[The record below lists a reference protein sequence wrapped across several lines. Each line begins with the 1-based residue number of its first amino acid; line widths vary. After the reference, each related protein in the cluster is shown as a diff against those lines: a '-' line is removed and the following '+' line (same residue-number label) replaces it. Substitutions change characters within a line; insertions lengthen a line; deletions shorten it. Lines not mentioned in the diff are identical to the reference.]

1 MNKIKLG
8 NFEIGG
14 DKLTILAGPCVIES
28 QGIIDDVAKT
38 LKDITAKLGINY
50 VFKASFDKANRSSI
64 DSFRGPGI
72 EKGLSMLKS
81 VKDKYNVPVI
91 TDIHTPEQAEI
102 VAEVADIL
110 QIPAFLC
117 RQTDLLVAAAKTGKI
132 LNIKKGQFLSP
143 EQMGSLVK
151 KVESVGNHNI
161 LLTDRGTSFG
171 YNNLVVD
178 FRSIPIMHK
187 FGYPVVFDATHSVQK
202 PGGCGDS
209 TGGNREFVEPLAKAA
224 VAVGAN
230 GLFFEVHP
238 EPDNALSD
246 GSNML
251 KLDEFETILT
261 RILKVYNSVQEI

>member
-38 LKDITAKLGINY
+38 LKEITAKLGINY

-81 VKDKYNVPVI
+81 VKEKYNVPVI

-110 QIPAFLC
+110 QIRRRMAVLIC
-117 RQTDLLVAAAKTGKI
+117 MLKEEWMTHYHKI
-132 LNIKKGQFLSP
+132 RALNTKKGIYSLFIFLFLIIFL
-143 EQMGSLVK
+143 GSLVSGQRAAMLAFSG
-151 KVESVGNHNI
+151 VPAAYCTVMLVRT
-161 LLTDRGTSFG
+161 LLEYRKTK
-171 YNNLVVD
+171 N
-178 FRSIPIMHK
+178 
-187 FGYPVVFDATHSVQK
+187 
-202 PGGCGDS
+202 
-209 TGGNREFVEPLAKAA
+209 
-224 VAVGAN
+224 
-230 GLFFEVHP
+230 
-238 EPDNALSD
+238 
-246 GSNML
+246 
-251 KLDEFETILT
+251 DE
-261 RILKVYNSVQEI
+261 

>member
-117 RQTDLLVAAAKTGKI
+117 RQTDLLVVAAKTGKI
-132 LNIKKGQFLSP
+132 INIKKGQFLSP

-187 FGYPVVFDATHSVQK
+187 FGYPVVFDATHSVQL
-202 PGGCGDS
+202 PGANGNCSGGDR
-209 TGGNREFVEPLAKAA
+209 TFVPPLAKAA
-224 VAVGAN
+224 MGA
-230 GLFFEVHP
+230 GADVLFFEVHP
-238 EPDNALSD
+238 NPDKALSD
-246 GSNML
+246 GPNMVPL
-251 KLDEFETILT
+251 SQAESLFRVCRDIFELV
-261 RILKVYNSVQEI
+261 RK